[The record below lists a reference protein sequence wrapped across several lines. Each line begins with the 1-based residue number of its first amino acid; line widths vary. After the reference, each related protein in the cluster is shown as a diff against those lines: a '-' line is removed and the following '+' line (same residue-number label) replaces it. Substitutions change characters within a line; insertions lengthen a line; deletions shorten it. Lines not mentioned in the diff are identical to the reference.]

1 MGRYK
6 ELAYTI
12 AENLA
17 KLDMAL
23 NDGKPAENV
32 YPIRL
37 DAVEPDAPVY
47 WAYVEFYDRMLN
59 GSLDEFLE
67 PKAVEA
73 YQPEGVHPIESA
85 IESFEDILL
94 NFGDEEN
101 DAWNL
106 FTYTESCAAVDAGIA
121 LEHLGIPKSRWY
133 DVQRPLIDKIQHL
146 KTRYA

>member
-23 NDGKPAENV
+23 NDGEPAENI
-32 YPIRL
+32 YPICH

-47 WAYVEFYDRMLN
+47 WTYVEFYDRMLN
-59 GSLDEFLE
+59 GSLDEFLKPE
-67 PKAVEA
+67 AVEA
-73 YQPEGVHPIESA
+73 YQPEGVHPFESTIESL
-85 IESFEDILL
+85 EDILR

-101 DAWNL
+101 GDWDL
-106 FTYTESCAAVDAGIA
+106 FTRDQLHAAITASDVFKY
-121 LEHLGIPKSRWY
+121 LGMQESRWY
-133 DVQRPLIDKIQHL
+133 SIQRLIGKIQRL
-146 KTRYA
+146 QQPAA

>member
-73 YQPEGVHPIESA
+73 YQPEGVHPIEST
-85 IESFEDILL
+85 IESFEDILR

-106 FTYTESCAAVDAGIA
+106 FTYNQLHAAITVSDVFKY
-121 LEHLGIPKSRWY
+121 LGMQESRWY
-133 DVQRPLIDKIQHL
+133 NIQRSINKIQRL
-146 KTRYA
+146 QQPAA